1 LASKA
6 KMLNRKA
13 ADPKNKPDLI
23 LETLALQEGQKVA
36 DIGAGGGYFAQRFAE
51 AVDKAGRVYAVDT
64 DLEKLEFIKQSAH
77 EKGLGNLEVV
87 SAKEGLVLPQ
97 KVDWVFMRNVCL
109 HIPNRVET
117 LRSYG
122 RCWCPAAKLP
132 S

>member
-1 LASKA
+1 
-6 KMLNRKA
+6 MLNRKA

-51 AVDKAGRVYAVDT
+51 AVGKAGRVYAVDT

-87 SAKEGLVLPQ
+87 LPMR
-97 KVDWVFMRNVCL
+97 DWF
-109 HIPNRVET
+109 
-117 LRSYG
+117 
-122 RCWCPAAKLP
+122 CPRK
-132 S
+132 